1 MAQCAAQERYK
12 RDILSDGP
20 YFFIRL
26 PGAVRAVGTAIG
38 KNPIPLL
45 IPCHRVIP
53 KMGDF
58 GNYGEGTARK
68 KAILGWEAAMVSGED
83 KEK

>member
-1 MAQCAAQERYK
+1 MEK
-12 RDILSDGP
+12 RIKS
-20 YFFIRL
+20 
-26 PGAVRAVGTAIG
+26 VG

-45 IPCHRVIP
+45 IPCHRVIL

-68 KAILGWEAAMVSGED
+68 KAVLGWEAAIVSGKD